1 MAYYPPAIN
10 GSMKF
15 FLAKVSIEYIP
26 LCNELGQP
34 LGLPS
39 IFVHIKAG
47 DSVPD
52 ERHEITETL
61 MHPTDDTEANTP
73 KLDKSLIKSASFS
86 EDSALGQAF
95 VPPEFLLLSLREIL
109 EAESVFEKRN
119 KYKKEIK
126 QVRSKSTLVLSSE
139 ADTTV
144 AVEIDEREIKKREKE
159 IALKTFES
167 FWKNAFEELKLS
179 HNKNLTILKD
189 WLKKTMND
197 MRNSIDAQIEKYQ
210 QVLVNLV
217 FMKNSVKCDEIKS
230 RTLNELF
237 LKFADVEKLDECY
250 KSVKDRL
257 EDQYKDIESELEKC
271 KKNVGVTWIAV
282 TMIFGPMTFMI
293 YLTRNALRFLLCL
306 GIWTQ
311 LHCVIW

>member
-1 MAYYPPAIN
+1 
-10 GSMKF
+10 
-15 FLAKVSIEYIP
+15 
-26 LCNELGQP
+26 
-34 LGLPS
+34 
-39 IFVHIKAG
+39 
-47 DSVPD
+47 
-52 ERHEITETL
+52 

-189 WLKKTMND
+189 WLKKK
-197 MRNSIDAQIEKYQ
+197 Q
-210 QVLVNLV
+210 
-217 FMKNSVKCDEIKS
+217 
-230 RTLNELF
+230 
-237 LKFADVEKLDECY
+237 
-250 KSVKDRL
+250 
-257 EDQYKDIESELEKC
+257 
-271 KKNVGVTWIAV
+271 
-282 TMIFGPMTFMI
+282 
-293 YLTRNALRFLLCL
+293 
-306 GIWTQ
+306 
-311 LHCVIW
+311 